1 MVEPTLTLNSTL
13 VSGCTFTLRNDCEI
27 CVRCSVVTLMLL
39 ELDVFVLPVVLVLA
53 APPVVLDALPVV
65 LELPLVPLE
74 AVPDVVPC
82 CVVPD
87 AVPWVELDVPVVPD
101 VPD

>member
-27 CVRCSVVTLMLL
+27 CVRCSEVTLMLA
-39 ELDVFVLPVVLVLA
+39 EPGEFVLPVVLVLA
-53 APPVVLDALPVV
+53 APPVVLDAFPVV
-65 LELPLVPLE
+65 LVVPLDPPE
-74 AVPDVVPC
+74 AVPDALLRVP
-82 CVVPD
+82 
-87 AVPWVELDVPVVPD
+87 PD